1 MIGLCPIEGSS
12 KTTKLHM
19 APGEH
24 SGWSPNWS
32 GPTLPCSALP
42 RVRHLRKNRKAFAL
56 MELHP
61 ELQHPSG
68 LGGGQTSGLSLS
80 PFSHDAP
87 PGSTEIPD
95 RPAGGHILGSI
106 PLRWGKRCANTPG
119 ELWEEPTVTRTRGPC
134 ADAFAS
140 RVGHEG
146 SQQAAP
152 SAQTQHIKHGCL
164 NS

>member
-12 KTTKLHM
+12 KTTELHM

-32 GPTLPCSALP
+32 GPTLPCSALSQ
-42 RVRHLRKNRKAFAL
+42 VRHLRKNSKAFAL

-106 PLRWGKRCANTPG
+106 PLARGKDVQTLLGNCGR
-119 ELWEEPTVTRTRGPC
+119 
-134 ADAFAS
+134 S
-140 RVGHEG
+140 R
-146 SQQAAP
+146 Q
-152 SAQTQHIKHGCL
+152 
-164 NS
+164 